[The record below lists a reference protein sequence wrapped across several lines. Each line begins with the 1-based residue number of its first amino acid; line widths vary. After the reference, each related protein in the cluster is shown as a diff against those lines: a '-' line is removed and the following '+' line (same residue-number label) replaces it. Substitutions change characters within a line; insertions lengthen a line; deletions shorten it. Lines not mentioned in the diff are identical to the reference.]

1 MSIINMTS
9 DTAAVGDV
17 VQLAIYLVMG
27 VVAFF
32 LVLKLIKEIVELID
46 EKRKMKYKNSSKS
59 NYVEL
64 QTAAK
69 AAEPDS
75 APSTYRK
82 VQGFPVIL
90 NMDMQNY
97 FIPGRDIYENARA
110 GGNMRSVVFGD
121 ADSLQKL
128 LDEKAGTGEF
138 VAANK
143 ERVKFGKTLGQY
155 VDPVA
160 RTKTATTIGII
171 HYMPQGAYIIP
182 ARPSA
187 EEDFNG

>member
-1 MSIINMTS
+1 MNNIAG
-9 DTAAVGDV
+9 DAAAISDV
-17 VQLAIYLVMG
+17 VKLALYLVAA

-32 LVLKLIKEIVELID
+32 LVLRVIKEIVKMID
-46 EKRKMKYKNSSKS
+46 EGRKDKYRNSAKS

-64 QTAAK
+64 QTAAM
-69 AAEPDS
+69 ATESDHSES
-75 APSTYRK
+75 AYRK

-90 NMDMQNY
+90 NMEMQNY

-121 ADSLQKL
+121 ADTLQKF

-143 ERVKFGKTLGQY
+143 EKVKFGRTLGQY

-160 RTKTATTIGII
+160 KTKTMTTIGII
-171 HYMPQGAYIIP
+171 HYMPEGAYIIP
-182 ARPSA
+182 ARPAA